1 MRGWECLPLT
11 PGAICKEGNLRYNSQ
26 RFSEVK
32 LAIKRAEAAAPLGHH
47 AGCLLSKQVNL
58 ILLYC
63 VLKQTL
69 QSVFEW
75 EKRAKKQD
83 TKQENKKS
91 KSKSMLAAE

>member
-1 MRGWECLPLT
+1 MT
-11 PGAICKEGNLRYNSQ
+11 PGAICKEGNLRYNSR

-75 EKRAKKQD
+75 EKRAR
-83 TKQENKKS
+83 QENNKS

>member
-1 MRGWECLPLT
+1 MT
-11 PGAICKEGNLRYNSQ
+11 PGAICKEGNLRYNSR

-47 AGCLLSKQVNL
+47 ARCLLSKQVNL

-75 EKRAKKQD
+75 EKRAR
-83 TKQENKKS
+83 QENNKS